1 MANPACVWEMIVL
14 GRREASITLPKEK
27 GAFQE
32 WDLGQEWGLGGKEEV
47 GIMVLS
53 SRRIGR
59 CKMESLLGDVTKCS
73 RSNKVFTVVM
83 Q

>member
-1 MANPACVWEMIVL
+1 MAGAKLVL
-14 GRREASITLPKEK
+14 PGQVF
-27 GAFQE
+27 GAF
-32 WDLGQEWGLGGKEEV
+32 LGGMGVYRKGV
-47 GIMVLS
+47 GVMVLS

>member
-1 MANPACVWEMIVL
+1 M
-14 GRREASITLPKEK
+14 GRREASVTLPKEK
-27 GAFQE
+27 GAFQRVGP
-32 WDLGQEWGLGGKEEV
+32 WSGMGVGGLREV
-47 GIMVLS
+47 GVVVLS